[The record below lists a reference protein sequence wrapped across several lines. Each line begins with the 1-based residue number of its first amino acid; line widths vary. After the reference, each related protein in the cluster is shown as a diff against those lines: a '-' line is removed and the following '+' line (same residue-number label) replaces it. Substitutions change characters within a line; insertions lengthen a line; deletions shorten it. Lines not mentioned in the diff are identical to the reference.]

1 MELTGKLK
9 EQISSAKDIDEVKG
23 ILKDAGMVLS
33 DKELDDV
40 AGGIGIRG
48 PEKWNP
54 KDPGHVGF

>member
-9 EQISSAKDIDEVKG
+9 EQISSAKDVDEVKG

-33 DKELDDV
+33 DKELDEV
-40 AGGIGIRG
+40 AGGYGIRIS
-48 PEKWNP
+48 EKWNP